1 MPIRGKLTRS
11 PVRDLWC
18 VPGTIMSC
26 RPQRRKGLEM
36 AKKKLAVKDLA
47 GKKLSKEQSTKVK
60 GGAPRITCLSGRRM
74 G

>member
-1 MPIRGKLTRS
+1 
-11 PVRDLWC
+11 
-18 VPGTIMSC
+18 MSC
-26 RPQRRKGLEM
+26 RAQRRKGLEM